1 MEIKMEG
8 VRDLP
13 QMKIRLP
20 AEVKSLIEDRAQ
32 QNFRSLNS
40 EIVSRLVESLRRE
53 TSKENAPAVD
63 AAGAPI

>member
-1 MEIKMEG
+1 MESS
-8 VRDLP
+8 RSLP

-40 EIVSRLVESLRRE
+40 EIVSRLVDSLRRE
-53 TSKENAPAVD
+53 GAQENAS
-63 AAGAPI
+63 AAATAEALI